1 MKPRNVLLINLVVI
15 LVLAAVQVAAQQTR
29 EAVAQRQAEPSL
41 APQAMRPVFEPGYR
55 LNFVSPTGEWSYV
68 YDGQR
73 DGLHVFKNVSKSG
86 EFFWFYTP
94 DLGTVRSTGR
104 SQEVE
109 FGVAAVAVG
118 LGGLLGALAGY
129 LRGWVDGT
137 IAVLVDA
144 LLSIP
149 TLALAMVAAALVQLT
164 PGRLILVLSL
174 LSWTTV
180 ARLVRGQVLT
190 LSGWPFAEAA
200 RGLGAT
206 RTRILARHVVPNL
219 LAPVLVAG
227 TLLVANAILIESA
240 LSFLG
245 FGVPPPTATWGGMLY
260 AAQIHF
266 VEAPWLGI
274 FPGVAIVV
282 AVASINF
289 LGEGLRETLDP
300 RLR

>member
-1 MKPRNVLLINLVVI
+1 MTGGPRLRRSPLGLAGGAGLLL
-15 LVLAAVQVAAQQTR
+15 LALAALAAPWLASR
-29 EAVAQRQAEPSL
+29 PPDAVDPR
-41 APQAMRPVFEPGYR
+41 AMLRPPGAA
-55 LNFVSPTGEWSYV
+55 GW
-68 YDGQR
+68 
-73 DGLHVFKNVSKSG
+73 
-86 EFFWFYTP
+86 
-94 DLGTVRSTGR
+94 LGTDEIGR
-104 SQEVE
+104 DVLSRLLHAGRASLLLGL
-109 FGVAAVAVG
+109 GVAAVAVG

-129 LRGWVDGT
+129 LRSWVDGA

-190 LSGWPFAEAA
+190 LSGWPFVEAA

-206 RTRILARHVVPNL
+206 HTRILARHVVPNL

-245 FGVPPPTATWGGMLY
+245 FGVPPPTATWGGMLH
-260 AAQIHF
+260 AAQVHF

-289 LGEGLRETLDP
+289 LGEGLREALDP